1 MFMFIPIIHFDFFK
15 FQYQNF
21 YRQMFRRHY
30 CFVVSIYLT
39 KANKVVVHRLQII
52 RDVFQLQVIS
62 LWESAGVQ
70 FDFWRLLPCHEKHML
85 VAVVG
90 GWRRYRLQVCIRR
103 RYVDQRRHTRAA
115 DHRSQATACVVQS
128 EISCRKTSLAYYLR
142 PTVQPIESN
151 IRVLSAVVYVASSAA
166 ETLSIVFV
174 IAKCR
179 TNLASVLRLHLT

>member
-1 MFMFIPIIHFDFFK
+1 
-15 FQYQNF
+15 
-21 YRQMFRRHY
+21 MFRRHY

-90 GWRRYRLQVCIRR
+90 GWRRYRL
-103 RYVDQRRHTRAA
+103 
-115 DHRSQATACVVQS
+115 
-128 EISCRKTSLAYYLR
+128 
-142 PTVQPIESN
+142 
-151 IRVLSAVVYVASSAA
+151 
-166 ETLSIVFV
+166 
-174 IAKCR
+174 
-179 TNLASVLRLHLT
+179 